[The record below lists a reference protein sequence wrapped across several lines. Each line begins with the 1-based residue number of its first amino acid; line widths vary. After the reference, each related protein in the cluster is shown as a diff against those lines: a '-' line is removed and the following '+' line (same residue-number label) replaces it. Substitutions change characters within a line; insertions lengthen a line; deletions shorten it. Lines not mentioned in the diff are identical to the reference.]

1 MKANSSS
8 KFIYPLLLQN
18 NTHEVHFFFTYAISC
33 WIGVER
39 GAIWGFVAPMLV
51 VIAVS
56 RLQAATRA
64 FSFKMYSYARSNI
77 DQSIS
82 NERFN
87 AVHARQVIVSI

>member
-1 MKANSSS
+1 MMKANYNS
-8 KFIYPLLLQN
+8 KFVYPILLLYI
-18 NTHEVHFFFTYAISC
+18 THGVHFFFTYANSC

-64 FSFKMYSYARSNI
+64 FLLKMYSYARSNI
-77 DQSIS
+77 DQS
-82 NERFN
+82 N
-87 AVHARQVIVSI
+87 